1 MERNNKIKLW
11 IAGALIAGVMVSCGK
26 PAPPPP
32 RAESRLFIDD
42 LNRRVKVPINPRRIV
57 CTSPE
62 MTEVLFAV
70 GAGERVVGVSR
81 GCDWPPAARAL
92 PRVGDFSTLS
102 IEKVVALKPDLM
114 ITTGHEQERMIRQM
128 APLGVPVVAFM
139 PRDIAGVRRDIEAVG
154 DLVGARAGAART
166 LASFDADLARTDAR
180 VRTITAAGRPRVYL
194 EISPDPLMTVARGSF
209 VHEALV
215 RAGGVNIG
223 ADLVRPYCRI
233 DAEEVIARNPDVI
246 ITCHG
251 GAAPAAIC
259 ARPGWNAIA
268 AVKTGRVY
276 EADGDLIL
284 RAGPRLGRGIAMLHY
299 LFHMPQ
305 PAKGKHE

>member
-1 MERNNKIKLW
+1 M
-11 IAGALIAGVMVSCGK
+11 AGAFIAGVLISCGK
-26 PAPPPP
+26 PAAPPP
-32 RAESRLFIDD
+32 RGETRLFVDD
-42 LNRRVKVPINPRRIV
+42 LGRRVKVPISPRRIV

-128 APLGVPVVAFM
+128 APLGIPVVAFM
-139 PRDIAGVRRDIEAVG
+139 PRDIAGVRRDITAVG
-154 DLVGARAGAART
+154 ELVGARPGAARA
-166 LASFDADLARTDAR
+166 LAAFDADLARTDGR
-180 VRTITAAGRPRVYL
+180 VRVIAAADRPRVYL

-251 GAAPAAIC
+251 GASPAVIC
-259 ARPGWNAIA
+259 GRPGWNAIA
-268 AVKTGRVY
+268 AVKAGRVY

-284 RAGPRLGRGIAMLHY
+284 RAGPRLGRGIAELHT
-299 LFHMPQ
+299 LFYTP
-305 PAKGKHE
+305 PTAEGKHE